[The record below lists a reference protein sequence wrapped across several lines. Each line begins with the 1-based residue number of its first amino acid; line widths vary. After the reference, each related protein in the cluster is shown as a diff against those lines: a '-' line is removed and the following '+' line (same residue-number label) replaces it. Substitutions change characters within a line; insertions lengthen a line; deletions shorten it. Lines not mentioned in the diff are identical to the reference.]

1 MTKLFYTDK
10 PIVGLDVSDTGIKA
24 MAIDQG
30 KWSVLGYNSLDLD
43 PLKTKGAFDGN
54 STYLE
59 EKLKLLFSEKI
70 VGNLP
75 SNHVAIGLPTARS
88 YSRTFTLPT
97 KVEKNLRDA
106 IDLEIEQYIPVPA
119 STLYVDY
126 QIIERSH
133 KQITVLMSAISR
145 NMVDRCVAAAEH
157 AELRPVLVEPSMSAV
172 ARLITQT
179 EEGNLPSVIVDIGPA
194 TTDIAILDRGA
205 VRVTSG
211 INVGGNTFTLDIA
224 RKLGVPLENAHQL
237 KVLNGL
243 NSGARQAK
251 IKNSV
256 EPTLRKI
263 ITETKR
269 VMRYYSERIDD
280 DRKLEQ
286 LLIVG
291 SGSNMP
297 GIGEYFTNELI
308 IAARVASPWQK
319 LDFGK
324 LPEPARQLRSRYI
337 TAAGL
342 AIIKPR
348 GIWS

>member
-1 MTKLFYTDK
+1 
-10 PIVGLDVSDTGIKA
+10 
-24 MAIDQG
+24 MAIDRGQ
-30 KWSVLGYNSLDLD
+30 WSVLGYNSLDLD
-43 PLKTKGAFDGN
+43 PLRVKGSFDGN
-54 STYLE
+54 SDYLTD
-59 EKLKLLFSEKI
+59 KIKLLFSHQVI
-70 VGNLP
+70 GNFP
-75 SNHVAIGLPTARS
+75 SNHVAIALPTARS

-97 KVEKNLRDA
+97 KVEKNLQDA
-106 IDLEIEQYIPVPA
+106 LGLEIEQYIPTPA
-119 STLYVDY
+119 SALYVDY
-126 QIIERSH
+126 KIIERSR
-133 KQITVLMSAISR
+133 KQITVLMSAIAR
-145 NMVDRCVAAAEH
+145 NIVDRCVLAAEN
-157 AELRPVLVEPSMSAV
+157 AGLRVVLVEPSMSSV
-172 ARLITQT
+172 ARLITKT
-179 EEGNLPSVIVDIGPA
+179 EEGNLPSILVDIGPA

-205 VRVTSG
+205 IRVTSG
-211 INVGGNTFTLDIA
+211 ISVGGNTFTLDIA
-224 RKLGVPLENAHQL
+224 RKLGIPLENAHQL

-243 NSGARQAK
+243 NSGSRQAK

-263 ITETKR
+263 VNETKR
-269 VMRYYSERIDD
+269 VIRYYDERIDD

-297 GIGEYFTNELI
+297 GIGEYFTNELLV
-308 IAARVASPWQK
+308 AARVASPWQK

-342 AIIKPR
+342 AIIRPR